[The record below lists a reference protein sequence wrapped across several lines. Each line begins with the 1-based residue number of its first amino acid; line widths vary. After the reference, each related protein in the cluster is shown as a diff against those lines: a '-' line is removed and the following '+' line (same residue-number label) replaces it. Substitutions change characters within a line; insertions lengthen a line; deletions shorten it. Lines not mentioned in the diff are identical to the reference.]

1 MEGNI
6 LVAHASSSGSTQEI
20 AEVVAETLRSHRLAV
35 DLLPMRNVRT
45 LNGYSAIVLGMSIYM
60 FHLHKDARH
69 FLSQHRKALTGG
81 LPTAV
86 FAGGPISTGDEKEWQ
101 DVRSQVDQELAKFAW
116 FKPVSVE
123 IVGGKFDPAKLRLP
137 WSLLPALRNM
147 PASDLRDW
155 AAIRAWADRISPM
168 LLQPT

>member
-1 MEGNI
+1 MEEKI
-6 LVAHASSSGSTQEI
+6 LVAYASSSGSTQEI
-20 AEVVAETLRSHRLAV
+20 AEVVADTLRSNKMTV

-45 LNGYSAIVLGMSIYM
+45 LDGYSAVVLGTSIYM
-60 FHLHKDARH
+60 FHLHKDAHH

-86 FAGGPISTGDEKEWQ
+86 FAGGPISNGDEKEWQ
-101 DVRSQVDQELAKFAW
+101 DVRSNVEQELARYAW
-116 FKPVSVE
+116 FTPISVE
-123 IVGGKFDPAKLRLP
+123 IVGGKFDPTKLRLP

-155 AAIRAWADRISPM
+155 VAIRAWADRISPA